1 MEKDLKEIREEIIHM
16 LSMLDLKEL
25 EDCFKKNMNVA
36 KSKIMRSISSVDSD
50 DINESS
56 WAMLVIKN
64 EIELLLHLS
73 SFIDIIFLV
82 KNIFEIKEV

>member
-25 EDCFKKNMNVA
+25 EDCFKKNMNVV
-36 KSKIMRSISSVDSD
+36 KSKIMRFISSVDSD

-73 SFIDIIFLV
+73 SFLDVIYLV
-82 KNIFEIKEV
+82 KHIFGIKEV